1 MKKGTGLLLVLSLL
15 ALLLIIVVVKSYRAL
30 SIANEEVKNKEVD
43 INVQLTRKKEQI
55 TNLIKVSKKYIN
67 NEETLLKEIEQRSDS
82 FEIVDKTLA
91 RVKCTVNEE
100 LVELLN
106 KLFSKYDES
115 MLQDEELKTAISDI
129 ISTEKR
135 ISVAQANYNKAV
147 DEYNAKVRNFPT
159 SLIAKLRGFSR
170 KDRFTT
176 SINLNNILENK

>member
-82 FEIVDKTLA
+82 
-91 RVKCTVNEE
+91 
-100 LVELLN
+100 
-106 KLFSKYDES
+106 
-115 MLQDEELKTAISDI
+115 
-129 ISTEKR
+129 TER
-135 ISVAQANYNKAV
+135 C
-147 DEYNAKVRNFPT
+147 
-159 SLIAKLRGFSR
+159 
-170 KDRFTT
+170 
-176 SINLNNILENK
+176 